1 MANPKHRSSKSKTG
15 SRRSH
20 WKLTLPSISECPQC
34 NEPRLPHRAC
44 PSCGYYKN
52 REVIKLKAQDAR

>member
-1 MANPKHRSSKSKTG
+1 MANPKQRTTRSKRG

-20 WKLTLPSISECPQC
+20 QKLAVPSISECPKC
-34 NEPRLPHRAC
+34 HEPRLPHRAC

-52 REVIKLKAQDAR
+52 REVIKVKAE